1 MKNFLPCV
9 LVFPCVLSQN
19 RQGNL
24 VHTRKFWFP
33 VVSKR
38 DVILIYFPLEP
49 KWEIN
54 SFNFHKYE
62 HEYIL
67 KIKKVK

>member
-1 MKNFLPCV
+1 MYVLSDAQINEEFPPVCV

-24 VHTRKFWFP
+24 VHTRKFGFP

-54 SFNFHKYE
+54 SFSY
-62 HEYIL
+62 
-67 KIKKVK
+67 VRA